1 MANIPPS
8 LNFEGSIKF
17 QFNTDEK
24 AQHFSESIQPG
35 LGGQGGEGW
44 PEEFTLGDFPWS
56 SYNVTGVD
64 RHNKVVRVNLTFRVS
79 NNTNMPREDFE
90 AACLEDFETLEGVNT
105 RDWYISSAGAGVLEA
120 QNGGKNRRNRKTQR
134 KQRGGEALPMPSPYL
149 GKVPGMVQP
158 NAKSGQDL
166 AQPNPETDTVRPF
179 LPKLGG
185 KRNRKGGFVPSIME
199 PFAAS
204 AAQYAA
210 PMALYAGYKM
220 MANKFRRNAG
230 RKTRRNR
237 NRKTRR
243 N

>member
-17 QFNTDEK
+17 QFNTNEL
-24 AQHFSESIQPG
+24 AQRFSELIQPG

-56 SYNVTGVD
+56 SYEVNSVD
-64 RHNKVVRVNLTFRVS
+64 RHNKVVRVKLTFRVI
-79 NNTNMPREDFE
+79 NNTNMPRDDFE
-90 AACLEDFETLEGVNT
+90 DACLEDFEGLDGV
-105 RDWYISSAGAGVLEA
+105 DADGWYISSAGAGVLEA
-120 QNGGKNRRNRKTQR
+120 QNGGKNRRNRRTRR
-134 KQRGGEALPMPSPYL
+134 KQRGGEALPMPAPYL

-158 NAKSGQDL
+158 NATPGQDL
-166 AQPNPETDTVRPF
+166 AQPNPETNTVRPF
-179 LPKLGG
+179 LPKMGG
-185 KRNRKGGFVPSIME
+185 TRYRKGGFVPSIME

-220 MANKFRRNAG
+220 LTNKSRRSKSARRRNAG
-230 RKTRRNR
+230 RKTRRN
-237 NRKTRR
+237 
-243 N
+243 